1 MAQAKHTFIESK
13 MNKDLDDRL
22 LSGGQYRDAINV
34 AVSKSED
41 SDVGAL
47 ENVLGNTKISDFFP
61 SNITPPGGLEII
73 GWYINE
79 TNNLIYLFLTNYTD
93 LNNPNSSIFSQEYAT
108 NKQPA
113 ATTPGPFAFDPA
125 CYINQ
130 YNITTGAANILVEGA
145 FLNFSTTYR
154 ISGVNL
160 VENLLFWTDNRNQ
173 PRKINVITALN
184 NTNANPRYYTSED
197 TISVAKYA
205 PYQPMDVN
213 NETKFSGT
221 VTVTNIQTG
230 TGTNSFE
237 VQLYNDIGS
246 GPGFL
251 PFSGE
256 ELLNAATSS
265 TQPMYSKVE
274 VAGADFSNIPDF
286 CWFALTR
293 LINGKDVVG
302 ELYQIYTKAID
313 STAGTTVNNAF
324 YVWPNIAAV
333 QGDESGI
340 IFYESNLIDTT
351 SEYLPPSG
359 RLKVT
364 HTSATAKSV
373 LKYNWFSLGGSPV
386 ATQLEWLS
394 GGDPNKST
402 GAGLNNAVSNGLPL
416 TYFAPII
423 PFSTFNSPGQPVADN
438 FARTRGIVVPGA
450 STTDNWK
457 PVKITSNTLNV
468 SDARAVFGVDITDT
482 SNKGIQTY
490 FGIPAVNN
498 INDAT
503 GTNVVSA
510 GPGIWNF
517 ALNKD
522 ITLSQGD
529 HFFDFHLPNPYYQA
543 KFPGD
548 KSNLKDKFVRFAYR
562 FKYDDGEY
570 SIVSPFTQACFVP
583 EQDGYFIKEGPVYN
597 AGKPSV
603 LTDQLTQAGED
614 TIVEWFENKTTEI
627 KLDIPL
633 EYSVKDMQEKLK
645 VVEVDILYKESD
657 ALILKLVETIDFTN
671 SNSSIPSN
679 STKIFTYTYQSAK
692 PFKNLPPNVITRT
705 SDKVPLR
712 ALAQES
718 SGNRVIYGNFIDK
731 HTSPIS
737 LNYKVGVSNKFQP
750 NVSGQSGDWVPYPN
764 HTLKQNRTYQVGVVL
779 VDRYGRQSDVIL
791 SPPQIE
797 TETIGT
803 TTYGDSTIYS
813 PYKDSD
819 FINVDF
825 LDWRGDS
832 IKMLWNTGIPL
843 SLNDREGYPG
853 LYNGDIT
860 NANYNPLG
868 FYAYRIVVKQKQQD
882 YYNVYLPSLLFGQP
896 RKADVSIDW
905 GDGVGGGNAFAPGE
919 TVIDELKDTEGIEI
933 GMSFTLDT
941 IPATGGN
948 SQDFTIVK
956 IISRTQ
962 IQVTPASQ
970 YTFKGNFNGVP
981 ANEVNNPI
989 VFRYASGFGNGAYL
1003 PESMTTTLLT
1013 DNINKVPPD
1022 LTDVRPN
1029 QVMYRTSDLEI
1040 IPRIA
1045 RSFVNELNIKYNL
1058 NASEL
1063 KLNYSSQIFP
1073 GFKTDIVSI
1082 LGNWND
1088 IIGEDNSTLTGLYE
1102 YDKNP
1107 VVSIFSN
1114 TFQIGSTTSERQY
1127 ASVLETA
1134 PIVSELD
1141 IFWET
1146 STSGLISELNELVDD
1161 GDSPVSLAIE
1171 SNFDQNEN
1179 TDFTTPSQVLKI
1191 NFTDQNGAIISNL
1204 ASVSI
1209 FSVFDGN
1216 GLNRTSEY
1224 EMGTQSGNDY
1234 PIKGK
1239 ANIVFKND
1247 QLSNNR
1253 IFTFTVVFG
1262 NPATSTTFQSQTFSI
1277 SNASPVLSQDTGS
1290 IPFLPPT
1297 AVIPGFVGIPDVTL
1311 DIGPL
1316 TGSGSGG
1323 LYNNGSI
1330 HPIPLG
1336 VGAQYV
1342 VTATN
1347 GSAIL
1352 TFPSEG
1358 DDQYDEVVSIEQI
1371 GN

>member
-47 ENVLGNTKISDFFP
+47 ENVLGNTKVSDFFP
-61 SNITPPGGLEII
+61 TNVTPPGGLEII

-93 LNNPNSSIFSQEYAT
+93 LNNPNSSIFSQEYS
-108 NKQPA
+108 
-113 ATTPGPFAFDPA
+113 TTKTTSSAYNFDPA

-130 YNITTGAANILVEGA
+130 YNIVTGAANILVEGA

-154 ISGVNL
+154 ITGVNL

-184 NTNANPRYYTSED
+184 NTNANPRYYTNED

-205 PYQPMDVN
+205 PYSPMDVN
-213 NETKFSGT
+213 KETKFSGA
-221 VTVTNIQTG
+221 VTVTNIQTSP
-230 TGTNSFE
+230 NASFE
-237 VQLYNDIGS
+237 VQLYNDTTS
-246 GPGFL
+246 S
-251 PFSGE
+251 FSAE
-256 ELLNAATSS
+256 QLLNASTNS
-265 TQPMYSKVE
+265 TQPMYSKVQ
-274 VAGADFSNIPDF
+274 VAGADFSNIPNF
-286 CWFALTR
+286 CWFGLTR
-293 LINGKDVVG
+293 QINNKDVVG
-302 ELYQIYTKAID
+302 ELYQMYTKAVD
-313 STAGTTVNNAF
+313 TNGVTVNDTF
-324 YVWPNIAAV
+324 YVWPNISGI
-333 QGDESGI
+333 QGDENGI
-340 IFYESNLIDTT
+340 VFYESNLIDTT

-364 HTSATAKSV
+364 NPSTNALAKSA
-373 LKYNWFSLGGSPV
+373 YSWFALGGTDPV
-386 ATQLEWLS
+386 PQLEWLS

-416 TYFAPII
+416 TYFAPIVNF
-423 PFSTFNSPGQPVADN
+423 PSFVTTNPQPTDFN
-438 FARTRGIVVPGA
+438 RTRGIVVPGA
-450 STTDNWK
+450 NTTDNWK
-457 PVKITSNTLNV
+457 PIKITSNTLNITN
-468 SDARAVFGVDITDT
+468 ARAVFGVDITNT
-482 SNKGIQTY
+482 ANKGIQTY
-490 FGIPAVNN
+490 FGIPAVNDT
-498 INDAT
+498 NDST
-503 GTNVVSA
+503 GTNIVEP

-517 ALNKD
+517 ALD
-522 ITLSQGD
+522 QAVTLSQGE
-529 HFFDFHLPNPYYQA
+529 HYFDFHFPNPYYQA

-570 SIVSPFTQACFVP
+570 SLVSPFTQTCFVP

-614 TIVEWFENKTTEI
+614 TIVEWFENKTTEV
-627 KLDIPL
+627 KLEIPL
-633 EYSVKDMQEKLK
+633 EYPVNEMQEKLK

-657 ALILKLVETIDFTN
+657 ALALKLVETVDFTN
-671 SNSSIPSN
+671 SNSSIISN

-692 PFKNLPPNVITRT
+692 PFKTLPDDVITRT

-712 ALAQES
+712 ALTQES
-718 SGNRVIYGNFIDK
+718 SGNRIIYGNFIDK

-737 LNYKVGVSNKFQP
+737 LNYKVGVSSKFQP
-750 NVSGQSGDWVPYPN
+750 NTAGQANDWIPYPN

-779 VDRYGRQSDVIL
+779 TDRYGRQSDVIL
-791 SPPQIE
+791 SPPQQE

-813 PYKDSD
+813 PYKNSD
-819 FINVDF
+819 FINSDF

-860 NANYNPLG
+860 SPNYNPLG
-868 FYAYRIVVKQKQQD
+868 FYTYKIVVKQKQQD
-882 YYNVYLPSLLFGQP
+882 YYNVYLPSLLWGQP

-905 GDGVGGGNAFAPGE
+905 GDGITGGNAFAPGE
-919 TVIDELKDTEGIEI
+919 TVIDELVDTSGIEI
-933 GMSFTLDT
+933 GMTFTLNT
-941 IPATGGN
+941 IPGGTGS
-948 SQDFTIVK
+948 SQEFSVVK
-956 IISRTQ
+956 IISNSQ
-962 IQVTPASQ
+962 VQVTPASQ
-970 YTFKGNFNGVP
+970 YTFKGNFAGVP
-981 ANEVNNPI
+981 TNQINNPI
-989 VFRYASGFGNGAYL
+989 IFKYASSYGTGAYL

-1045 RSFVNELNIKYNL
+1045 RSFVNELVVDYNSG
-1058 NASEL
+1058 ASEL
-1063 KLNYSSQIFP
+1063 KLNYASQIFP
-1073 GFKTDIVSI
+1073 GFKTDVVSI

-1088 IIGEDNSTLTGLYE
+1088 IIGEGDNTTTGLYE

-1134 PIVSELD
+1134 PVVSELD

-1146 STSGLISELNELVDD
+1146 STSGLISDLNQLVDD
-1161 GDSPVSLAIE
+1161 GDSPVGLAIV
-1171 SNFDQNEN
+1171 SNFDQNESF
-1179 TDFTTPSQVLKI
+1179 DFATTPSQVLKV
-1191 NFTDQNGAIISNL
+1191 NFTNTQGGVISTLN
-1204 ASVSI
+1204 SVSI

-1216 GLNRTSEY
+1216 GLNKTSEY
-1224 EMGTQSGNDY
+1224 QMGTQTGNDY
-1234 PIKGK
+1234 PVEAT

-1253 IFTFTVVFG
+1253 IFTFLVNFG
-1262 NPATSTTFQSQTFSI
+1262 NPATTATFQTSTFSI
-1277 SNASPVLSQDTGS
+1277 ANANPVLSQATGS
-1290 IPFLPPT
+1290 IPFLPT
-1297 AVIPGFVGIPDVTL
+1297 IPAFVGIPDISL
-1311 DIGPL
+1311 DIGPS

-1336 VGAQYV
+1336 TGNQYV

>member
-47 ENVLGNTKISDFFP
+47 ENVLGNTQISDFFP
-61 SNITPPGGLEII
+61 SNVTPPGGLEIV

-93 LNNPNSSIFSQEYAT
+93 LNNPDSSVFSQEYAT
-108 NKQPA
+108 KKPSNSA
-113 ATTPGPFAFDPA
+113 YAFDPA

-130 YNITTGAANILVEGA
+130 YNVTTGAANILVEGA

-154 ISGVNL
+154 ISGVSL

-184 NTNANPRYYTSED
+184 NTNANPRYYNNED

-230 TGTNSFE
+230 IGTNSFE
-237 VQLYNDIGS
+237 VQLYNDQ
-246 GPGFL
+246 PNPPVGFL
-251 PFSGE
+251 RFSGQ
-256 ELLNAATSS
+256 ELLNASTNSS
-265 TQPMYSKVE
+265 QPMYSKIE
-274 VAGADFSNIPDF
+274 VAGADFSNIPNF

-293 LINGKDVVG
+293 PISGVDVVG

-313 STAGTTVNNAF
+313 PTFGTTVNNAF
-324 YVWPNIAAV
+324 YVWPNVVSV
-333 QGDESGI
+333 QGDENGI

-364 HTSATAKSV
+364 QTGTNARAVS
-373 LKYNWFSLGGSPV
+373 KYNWFSLGGSPII
-386 ATQLEWLS
+386 TQLEWLS
-394 GGDPNKST
+394 GGDPSKST

-423 PFSTFNSPGQPVADN
+423 PFSSFPGTQPLSSD
-438 FARTRGIVVPGA
+438 FERTRGIVVPGA
-450 STTDNWK
+450 NTTDNWK

-498 INDAT
+498 INDTT
-503 GTNVVSA
+503 GTGIVNA

-517 ALNKD
+517 ALDKD

-570 SIVSPFTQACFVP
+570 SIVSPFTQTTFVP

-633 EYSVKDMQEKLK
+633 EYPVNELQEKLK

-657 ALILKLVETIDFTN
+657 ALALKVVETIDFTN
-671 SNSSIPSN
+671 SNSSITSN

-692 PFKNLPPNVITRT
+692 PFKTLPDNVITRT

-712 ALAQES
+712 ALSQES

-737 LNYKVGVSNKFQP
+737 LNYKIGVSGKFQP
-750 NVSGQSGDWVPYPN
+750 NVSGQSGDWIPYPN

-791 SPPQIE
+791 SPPQVE

-819 FINVDF
+819 FINNDF

-832 IKMLWNTGIPL
+832 IKMLWNTGIPF

-933 GMSFTLDT
+933 GMSFTLNT
-941 IPATGGN
+941 IPGGSGGF

-970 YTFKGNFNGVP
+970 YLFKGNFNGVP
-981 ANEVNNPI
+981 TNQINNPI

-1013 DNINKVPPD
+1013 DNINKIPPD

-1045 RSFVNELNIKYNL
+1045 RSFVNEFVVKYNL

-1063 KLNYSSQIFP
+1063 KFNYASQIFP
-1073 GFKTDIVSI
+1073 GFKTDVVSI

-1088 IIGEDNSTLTGLYE
+1088 IIGENNSTITGLYE

-1134 PIVSELD
+1134 PTVSELD

-1146 STSGLISELNELVDD
+1146 SSSGLISELNELIDD
-1161 GDSPVSLAIE
+1161 GDSPVSLAIA

-1191 NFTDQNGAIISNL
+1191 NFTDQNGAVISNL
-1204 ASVSI
+1204 TSVSI
-1209 FSVFDGN
+1209 FSVLDSN
-1216 GLNRTSEY
+1216 GLNKTLEY
-1224 EMGTQSGNDY
+1224 QMGTQTGNDY
-1234 PIKGK
+1234 PVEAK
-1239 ANIVFKND
+1239 ANVVFKND
-1247 QLSNNR
+1247 QLSNDR
-1253 IFTFTVVFG
+1253 IFTFTVTFG
-1262 NPATSTTFQSQTFSI
+1262 SPAVSVTFESQAFSI

-1290 IPFLPPT
+1290 IPFLPT
-1297 AVIPGFVGIPDVTL
+1297 IPNFVGIPDITL

-1323 LYNNGSI
+1323 LYNNGSA

-1336 VGAQYV
+1336 TGNQYV

>member
-47 ENVLGNTKISDFFP
+47 ENVLGNTNISDFFP
-61 SNITPPGGLEII
+61 SNVTPPGGLEII

-93 LNNPNSSIFSQEYAT
+93 LNNPNSSTFSQDYAT
-108 NKQPA
+108 TQ
-113 ATTPGPFAFDPA
+113 TTSSAYDFDPA

-130 YNITTGAANILVEGA
+130 YNIVTGAANVLVEGA

-205 PYQPMDVN
+205 PYSPMDVN
-213 NETKFSGT
+213 KETKFSGA

-230 TGTNSFE
+230 TGTNSFG
-237 VQLYNDIGS
+237 VQLYNDTTNS
-246 GPGFL
+246 
-251 PFSGE
+251 FSAE
-256 ELLNAATSS
+256 QLLSASTSS
-265 TQPMYSKVE
+265 TQPMYSKVQ
-274 VAGADFSNIPDF
+274 VAGANFSNIPDF
-286 CWFALTR
+286 SWFGLTR
-293 LINGKDVVG
+293 QINNEDVVG
-302 ELYQIYTKAID
+302 ELYQIYTKAVD
-313 STAGTTVNNAF
+313 ANGVTVNDTI
-324 YVWPNIAAV
+324 YVWPNISGI
-333 QGDESGI
+333 QGDENGI
-340 IFYESNLIDTT
+340 VFYESNLIDTT

-364 HTSATAKSV
+364 QTGTNPLGISA
-373 LKYNWFSLGGSPV
+373 YQWFSVGGTSTI
-386 ATQLEWLS
+386 TQLEWLS

-402 GAGLNNAVSNGLPL
+402 GAGLNNAVSNGFPL
-416 TYFAPII
+416 TYFAPI
-423 PFSTFNSPGQPVADN
+423 TN
-438 FARTRGIVVPGA
+438 FTSFGSSNPSATEFQRARGIIVPGA
-450 STTDNWK
+450 NTTNNWK
-457 PVKITSNTLNV
+457 PIKITSNTLNV
-468 SDARAVFGVDITDT
+468 SDARAVFGVDTTNT
-482 SNKGIQTY
+482 SNEGIQTY

-498 INDAT
+498 VNDAGT
-503 GTNVVSA
+503 GGTNIVNA

-517 ALNKD
+517 ALDKAV
-522 ITLSQGD
+522 TLSQGD
-529 HFFDFHLPNPYYQA
+529 HYFDFHLPNPYYQA

-570 SIVSPFTQACFVP
+570 SLISPFTQVCFVP

-597 AGKPSV
+597 AGKSSI

-614 TIVEWFENKTTEI
+614 TIVEWFENKTTEV
-627 KLDIPL
+627 KLEIPL
-633 EYSVKDMQEKLK
+633 EYPVNELQEKLK

-657 ALILKLVETIDFTN
+657 ALALKLVETVDFTN
-671 SNSSIPSN
+671 SNSSIISN

-692 PFKNLPPNVITRT
+692 PFKTLPDNVITRT

-712 ALAQES
+712 ALTQES
-718 SGNRVIYGNFIDK
+718 SGNRIIYGNFIDK
-731 HTSPIS
+731 HTSPIN
-737 LNYKVGVSNKFQP
+737 LNYKIGVSSKFQP
-750 NVSGQSGDWVPYPN
+750 NVAGQSDDWIPYPN

-779 VDRYGRQSDVIL
+779 TDRYGRQSDVIL
-791 SPPQIE
+791 SPPQLE

-803 TTYGDSTIYS
+803 TTYGDSTVYS
-813 PYKDSD
+813 PYKNSD
-819 FINVDF
+819 FINDDF

-868 FYAYRIVVKQKQQD
+868 FYTYKIVVKQKQQD
-882 YYNVYLPSLLFGQP
+882 YYNVYLPSLLWGQP
-896 RKADVSIDW
+896 RKADVSIEW
-905 GDGVGGGNAFAPGE
+905 GDASGGGNNFAPGE
-919 TVIDELKDTEGIEI
+919 TVIDELIDIEGIEI
-933 GMSFTLDT
+933 GMTFTLST
-941 IPATGGN
+941 ITDGTNTGD
-948 SQDFTIVK
+948 SQEFSVVK
-956 IISRTQ
+956 IISSTQ

-970 YTFKGNFNGVP
+970 YTFKGNFIGVP
-981 ANEVNNPI
+981 ANQVNNPI
-989 VFRYASGFGNGAYL
+989 VFRYASSFGTGAYL

-1022 LTDVRPN
+1022 LTDIRPN

-1040 IPRIA
+1040 IPRIG
-1045 RSFVNELNIKYNL
+1045 RSFVNELVVKYNL
-1058 NASEL
+1058 NTSEL
-1063 KLNYSSQIFP
+1063 KLNYSSQVFP
-1073 GFKTDIVSI
+1073 GFKTDVVSI

-1088 IIGEDNSTLTGLYE
+1088 IIGEDNNTTTGLYE

-1107 VVSIFSN
+1107 VVSVFSN

-1146 STSGLISELNELVDD
+1146 STSGLISDLNQLVDD
-1161 GDSPVSLAIE
+1161 GDSPVSLGILT
-1171 SNFDQNEN
+1171 NFNQNES
-1179 TDFTTPSQVLKI
+1179 TDFTTPSQVLKV
-1191 NFTDQNGAIISNL
+1191 NFKNPSGGVISTLN
-1204 ASVSI
+1204 SVSI

-1224 EMGTQSGNDY
+1224 QMGTQSGNDY
-1234 PIKGK
+1234 PVEAKVDV
-1239 ANIVFKND
+1239 VFKND

-1253 IFTFTVVFG
+1253 IFTFLVSFG
-1262 NPATSTTFQSQTFSI
+1262 NPATTTTFQSQAFSI
-1277 SNASPVLSQDTGS
+1277 SNDNPVLSQDTGS
-1290 IPFLPPT
+1290 IPFLPT
-1297 AVIPGFVGIPDVTL
+1297 VPGFVGIPDIVL
-1311 DIGPL
+1311 DIGPS

-1323 LYNNGSI
+1323 LYNNGSL

-1336 VGAQYV
+1336 TGAQYV

-1347 GSAIL
+1347 GSSIL